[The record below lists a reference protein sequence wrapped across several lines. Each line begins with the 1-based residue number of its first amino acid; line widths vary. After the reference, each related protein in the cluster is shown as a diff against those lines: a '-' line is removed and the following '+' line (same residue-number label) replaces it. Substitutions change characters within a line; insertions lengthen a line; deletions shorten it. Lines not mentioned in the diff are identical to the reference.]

1 MAGIVSINS
10 LIGGYENKNIFELLN
25 LDFKKGSF
33 TAIAGPNGSGKS
45 TLLKYLIKELKT
57 SKGHIEINNFDVC
70 NLSQNQLAE
79 TLSFVAQNTKND
91 YEFTVRELVQMGRF
105 CHKDEHSSS
114 QIVDYSLQQVG
125 IQHLQ
130 NCLITQISGG
140 ELQLAMLARAIC
152 QQSDIMVL
160 DEPINNLDPNHEIKL
175 LNLLSDLKN
184 QGKTII
190 CVLHD
195 LNAILNYCDQCIIIK
210 DGTVLAGG
218 KTDNVLTEKNIKEA
232 FGIESEIISL
242 SRDRKLLTFYCNR

>member
-57 SKGHIEINNFDVC
+57 SKGHIEINDFDVC
-70 NLSQNQLAE
+70 DLSQNQI
-79 TLSFVAQNTKND
+79 AQNLSLVSQRLNND
-91 YEFTVRELVQMGRF
+91 YEFTIRELVQMGRF
-105 CHKDEHSSS
+105 CHKDEKTNKE
-114 QIVDYSLQQVG
+114 IVDYALNKVG
-125 IQHLQ
+125 IKHLENQ
-130 NCLITQISGG
+130 LITQISGG

-152 QQSDIMVL
+152 QQSPIMLL
-160 DEPINNLDPNHEIKL
+160 DEPINNLDPSHELKL
-175 LNLLSDLKN
+175 LNLLIELKK
-184 QGKTII
+184 QKKTII